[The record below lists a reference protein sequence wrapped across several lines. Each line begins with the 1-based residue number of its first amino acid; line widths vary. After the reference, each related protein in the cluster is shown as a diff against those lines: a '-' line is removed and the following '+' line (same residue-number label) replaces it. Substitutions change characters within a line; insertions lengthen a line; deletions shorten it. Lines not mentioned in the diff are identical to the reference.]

1 MIKMVHNFIL
11 KIQNSDESTKRFWL
25 VALSGISMIVV
36 IAFWL
41 VYMNLTVV
49 TVAPSQS
56 DTAIAIEN
64 SRTSAPGFFAI
75 FGAGAKIIY
84 DKVAEIISAQVSAKN
99 NIVIENPE
107 RNFVLEG
114 LTPISPTKLETRN

>member
-1 MIKMVHNFIL
+1 MIKMIQSFIHR
-11 KIQNSDESTKRFWL
+11 IQAGDEQTKRVWL
-25 VALSGISMIVV
+25 VALSGVSMIVV

-84 DKVAEIISAQVSAKN
+84 DKVAEIISAKVSAKN

-114 LTPISPTKLETRN
+114 LAPIPPTKLTNH